1 MGFVILA
8 REEAK
13 KIRKEN
19 TILMLPME
27 AKENIDKKGGSDEIL
42 VLMSKVAA
50 ASMDYQVIGL
60 LRNLNESWIL
70 F

>member
-50 ASMDYQVIGL
+50 SMDYQVIGL